1 MTTECIFCKIIDG
14 EIPSELIYKDDNVI
28 AFKDLNP
35 QAPTHLLFVPT
46 IHVENAAELA
56 KISPEGIADL
66 FQLAGEIAEARGLN
80 GYRTVFNTGAEAG
93 QSVFHAHL
101 HLLSGR
107 EFDWPPG

>member
-1 MTTECIFCKIIDG
+1 MTTECIFCKIVDG

-56 KISPEGIADL
+56 KISPVVLGAL
-66 FQLAGEIAEARGLN
+66 FNAVGKVAQDRAITD
-80 GYRTVFNTGAEAG
+80 YRTVFNTGAGAG

>member
-1 MTTECIFCKIIDG
+1 MTTECIFCKIVDG
-14 EIPSELIYKDDNVI
+14 EIPSELIYKDDNVV

-56 KISPEGIADL
+56 KISPVVLGAL
-66 FQLAGEIAEARGLN
+66 FKAVGKVAQDRAITD
-80 GYRTVFNTGAEAG
+80 YRTVFNTGAGAG

>member
-56 KISPEGIADL
+56 KISPVVLGAL
-66 FQLAGEIAEARGLN
+66 FKAVGKVAQDRVMTD
-80 GYRTVFNTGAEAG
+80 YRTVFNTGAGAG

-101 HLLSGR
+101 DLLSGR